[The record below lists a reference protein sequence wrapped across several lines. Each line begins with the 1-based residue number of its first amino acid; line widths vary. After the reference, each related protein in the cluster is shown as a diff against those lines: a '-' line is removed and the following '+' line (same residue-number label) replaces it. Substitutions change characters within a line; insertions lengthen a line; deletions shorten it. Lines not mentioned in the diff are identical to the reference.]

1 MKWRAGFDLSD
12 FVGFSCVKSLP
23 RGLTRHFDA
32 VLSRVTFVPVT
43 IVARYEPIVTFV
55 SEPTTA
61 PLKLCRSE
69 ELFNILQ

>member
-12 FVGFSCVKSLP
+12 FVGFSCVKSLS

-61 PLKLCRSE
+61 HLKFSRSE
-69 ELFNILQ
+69 DLSKIMQ